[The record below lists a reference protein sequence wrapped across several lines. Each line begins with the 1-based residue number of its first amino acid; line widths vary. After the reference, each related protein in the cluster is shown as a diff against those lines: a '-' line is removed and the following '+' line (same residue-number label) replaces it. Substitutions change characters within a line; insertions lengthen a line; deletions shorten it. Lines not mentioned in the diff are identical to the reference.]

1 LKAVLPMM
9 RSVNVERA
17 RHLLPL
23 CLLLVL
29 GVTAMASAQPKRT
42 AAATAPV
49 VVAAGTGEVADTRA
63 TIGIA
68 LAPRDSQTRA
78 YAEYGTTD
86 AYGMRTPEARIPAGD
101 EVVAVY
107 RKLNRLEPSTTYHV
121 RWLVANDGGEIIGP
135 DQTFTTSGEG
145 QAGDVGEVLQGLFIS
160 IAAASGKVK
169 VRPAGR
175 HRFRD
180 VAGAS
185 ERLALGSVIDVRH
198 GKARIT
204 SALPDGTTQTA
215 TFHGGRFEVRQ
226 TSVDGRVDVHLRGGK
241 FRRCRTGARASA
253 GPPRAA
259 TSRKRRRKRRIRR
272 LWGEDSSGLYSTYGL
287 NSVATV
293 RGTRWLTVDRCDGTL
308 TRVVEGAVEV
318 RNRRTG
324 RTTVV
329 EAGESHLVRRVR

>member
-1 LKAVLPMM
+1 MM
-9 RSVNVERA
+9 RSVNVRRV

-23 CLLLVL
+23 CLLLAL
-29 GVTAMASAQPKRT
+29 GATALASAQPKR
-42 AAATAPV
+42 AASVAAPV
-49 VVAAGTGEVADTRA
+49 IVAAGIGDVADTRA

-68 LAPRDSQTRA
+68 LAPRDSQTRV
-78 YAEYGTTD
+78 YADYGTTD
-86 AYGMRTPEARIPAGD
+86 AYGLRTPEARVPPGD
-101 EVVAVY
+101 DVVAVY
-107 RKLNRLEPSTTYHV
+107 RRLTRLEPSTTYHL
-121 RWLVANDGGEIIGP
+121 RWVVTNDGGEVVGP
-135 DQTFTTSGEG
+135 DQSFTTAGDG
-145 QAGDVGEVLQGLFIS
+145 QAGDVGEAVQGVFIS

-180 VAGAS
+180 VAGES
-185 ERLALGSVIDVRH
+185 EKVALGSVIDVRQ

-204 SALPDGTTQTA
+204 SALPGGTSQSA

-226 TSVDGRVDVHLRGGK
+226 TSVDGRVDVHLRGGR

-253 GPPRAA
+253 ARPLAT
-259 TSRKRRRKRRIRR
+259 TSRKRRRKRRIRS

-324 RTTVV
+324 RTTLV